1 VPAVPAAAG
10 TNLTA
15 WTAEERTVVMK
26 LNDVNKGIHKRRKRL
41 RIGRGPG
48 SGRGKTS
55 GRGHKG
61 QGQLAGWSAPSIFE
75 GGRSPIIRRIPK
87 RGFHNR
93 HGRIVKSI
101 NVSDL
106 ETAFEAGAEVTL
118 DLLRSSG
125 VAKGIWQELKI
136 LGDGTL
142 TKSLKVSAH
151 AFSKQARE
159 KILAAG
165 GSVTEVPGPAPLV
178 KGPKKAA
185 HVAKSSV
192 AQSTSPETTASE

>member
-1 VPAVPAAAG
+1 
-10 TNLTA
+10 
-15 WTAEERTVVMK
+15 MK
-26 LNDVNKGIHKRRKRL
+26 LNDVNKGIHKRRRRL

-93 HGRIVKSI
+93 HGLIVKSI

-106 ETAFEAGAEVTL
+106 EAAFDSGTDITL

-125 VAKGIWQELKI
+125 VAKGIWQQLKI
-136 LGDGTL
+136 LGNGSL

-165 GSVTEVPGPAPLV
+165 GSVNEVPGPAPV
-178 KGPKKAA
+178 ARGGKKTAS
-185 HVAKSSV
+185 AKSSS
-192 AQSTSPETTASE
+192 AQSPSPDPAASE

>member
-1 VPAVPAAAG
+1 
-10 TNLTA
+10 
-15 WTAEERTVVMK
+15 MK

-93 HGRIVKSI
+93 HGRIIKTI
-101 NVSDL
+101 NVADL
-106 ETAFEAGAEVTL
+106 EAAFEPGTDVTL

-125 VAKGIWQELKI
+125 VAKGIWQQLKI
-136 LGDGTL
+136 LGDGEL
-142 TKSLKVSAH
+142 AKSLKVSAH

-159 KILAAG
+159 KIVAAG
-165 GSVTEVPGPAPLV
+165 GSVTEIPGPAPVV
-178 KGPKKAA
+178 KGRKKPATAGQEPAA
-185 HVAKSSV
+185 EPP
-192 AQSTSPETTASE
+192 SPGTTASE

>member
-1 VPAVPAAAG
+1 MPAVPTATREQATAG
-10 TNLTA
+10 TAERSTA
-15 WTAEERTVVMK
+15 MK

-41 RIGRGPG
+41 RVGRGPG

-93 HGRIVKSI
+93 HGLIVKSI

-106 ETAFEAGAEVTL
+106 ETAFDAGAEVTL
-118 DLLRSSG
+118 ELLRSAG
-125 VAKGIWQELKI
+125 VAKGIWQQLKI

-142 TKSLKVSAH
+142 TKPLKVSAH

-165 GSVTEVPGPAPLV
+165 GSVTEVPGPAPVV
-178 KGPKKAA
+178 KRRKESAGGA
-185 HVAKSSV
+185 SSP
-192 AQSTSPETTASE
+192 ASQSASPETTAPE